1 MKTQEQLIN
10 NIIGQLKGISKM
22 IEDEKDCFQVMTQIK
37 AVKSALNSFT
47 NKFIEENF
55 LNCLVD
61 GCKKDKKI
69 KEENLKKLFIELTK
83 SN

>member
-47 NKFIEENF
+47 NKFI
-55 LNCLVD
+55 
-61 GCKKDKKI
+61 
-69 KEENLKKLFIELTK
+69 
-83 SN
+83 